1 MKNFTILFFL
11 ILFSLTVFA
20 QKSKPIKKAF
30 NTNSAKSIGGEK
42 EQFEKAVAQ
51 TNASDRV
58 KALRKFVANFPNSA
72 EKNRA
77 LELLVVA
84 RAQAADEKLR
94 AGDAAGGI
102 ELFKLAVKDAPT
114 PFSDKLFAD
123 VILQIPNNLFFRGQR
138 EAAVET
144 ARMIE
149 GKIGENAKQFLG
161 LATFYLGVEN
171 AAEAQKL
178 ADRAIAL
185 EPNLPAAY
193 QTLGLANRLNFNL
206 DEAANAYAKALEL
219 DANSIVS
226 RRSLAEMKR
235 ATGKSDEAIA
245 LYREILAKDAADVA
259 AQNGLILSLFDA
271 NKKSEAEAELQKS
284 LEQNPKNLS
293 LLVGAA
299 YSYAARGNGARAV
312 EFAEKAIAVEPR
324 YIWSYLALARGHL
337 LQNRYFEAERALMTA
352 RNYGNFPTLDY
363 ELASVRL
370 AGGFY
375 REAAQELAKNFA
387 VKDDAITTKL
397 GGRVEK
403 QAQNFTDLLALE
415 RRASLFE
422 PLAADSS
429 ENAEKLKYLLS
440 FYKKTEAP
448 ETAGDD
454 EISDAADKFIGGTD
468 KMKLHRQLF
477 AAERLLEKKKSLPKV
492 IELMRAAIGGVDAAL
507 DVPNPSSAV
516 LAEQLYDARS
526 LAIAKNQLVVIPA
539 VPRQTL
545 SNILRGRIEEIT
557 GWALFQDN
565 KPGEATIRLK
575 RAVSVLPE
583 KSAWWRSSMWRLG
596 AALQADDKQP
606 EALDAY
612 IKSYSNENA
621 PSAAK
626 RIIIE
631 SLYQQIN
638 GSLDGL
644 DAKIGAKSA
653 SDVAVFAEQKVKT
666 EAKSQTTEI
675 QTPIAAVE
683 TSPKTENARQTP
695 VTEVKP
701 TPETSLETKVET
713 KAEIKT
719 ETKQAD
725 KTETNKNSAVENAE
739 KMQKPLFEPIIITVP
754 KTDVSTNPKTNNQ
767 TDKAQKCQ
775 IIVGQEN
782 ISLSSNGGNL
792 SVSVGF
798 EGDLGDAKEIKV
810 VSNSSE
816 DVEVF
821 IDPETG
827 ASSNRALFIVK
838 SISAKTGTFIIT
850 FEAPC
855 GGKKEIKVK
864 VR

>member
-1 MKNFTILFFL
+1 MKNCTILFFL

-20 QKSKPIKKAF
+20 QKPKPIKKAF

-42 EQFEKAVAQ
+42 EEFEKARAQ
-51 TNASDRV
+51 TNATDRI
-58 KALRKFVANFPNSA
+58 KALKKFVANFPNSA
-72 EKNRA
+72 EKIHA
-77 LELLVVA
+77 LELMVVA

-94 AGDAAGGI
+94 AGDAAVGT
-102 ELFKLAVKDAPT
+102 ELFKLAVKEAPT
-114 PFSDKLFAD
+114 PLSDKLFAD
-123 VILQIPNNLFFRGQR
+123 IILQIPNNLFFRGQR
-138 EAAVET
+138 DAAVEI

-149 GKIGENAKQFLG
+149 GKIGENAKQLLG
-161 LATFYLGVEN
+161 LATFYLGGED

-178 ADRAIAL
+178 ADRAIAI

-557 GWALFQDN
+557 GWALFQEN
-565 KPGEATIRLK
+565 KPSEAAIRLK

-612 IKSYSNENA
+612 IKSYSNDNA

-631 SLYQQIN
+631 SLYQKIN

-644 DAKIGAKSA
+644 DAKIGAKPA
-653 SDVAVFAEQKVKT
+653 SDVAIFAEQKVKT
-666 EAKSQTTEI
+666 QAKSQTTEI
-675 QTPIAAVE
+675 QTPIATVE
-683 TSPKTENARQTP
+683 PSPKTENAPQTL
-695 VTEVKP
+695 VTEIKP
-701 TPETSLETKVET
+701 MPEMSLET
-713 KAEIKT
+713 KT
-719 ETKQAD
+719 ETKQTD

-739 KMQKPLFEPIIITVP
+739 KTQKPLFEPIIITVP
-754 KTDVSTNPKTNNQ
+754 KTDVSTNPKTDNQ
-767 TDKAQKCQ
+767 TDKERKCQ

-782 ISLSSNGGNL
+782 ILLSSDGGNL

-798 EGDLGDAKEIKV
+798 EGDLGDANEIKTT
-810 VSNSSE
+810 SNSPE
-816 DVEVF
+816 DVEVVLE
-821 IDPETG
+821 PETE
-827 ASSNRALFIVK
+827 APSNRVLFIVK
-838 SISAKTGTFIIT
+838 SISAKTGTFT
-850 FEAPC
+850 VKFNAPC
-855 GGKKEIKVK
+855 GGEKEIKVK